1 MLKGIKRGKGSK
13 GALYHLH
20 SLLST
25 IPYLLFFTIYSSL
38 YILCYILVYS
48 LCKEINSSLMTSG
61 IEMPRFLMERSHE
74 RSSSCLRV

>member
-20 SLLST
+20 SLL
-25 IPYLLFFTIYSSL
+25 
-38 YILCYILVYS
+38 YILYSTLFSTHSLPNILYYSQVYS